1 MTPLPSLRTGLRRH
15 QLDGQLLVFDAQAD
29 QVHLLDG
36 TTAAVVEMLDQGVSS
51 DAIAERLGAEE
62 GTAAGATLLALALDQ
77 LAEARL
83 VAASASA
90 VAPIMETT
98 RRQMIQRVAGLGAAL
113 MVPAIVTLTPR
124 RAYAGTGQTNG
135 TTCSAS
141 TQCASRC
148 CKTNGG
154 LGSGRNTC
162 VTQGTGDTC
171 ASP

>member
-15 QLDGQLLVFDAQAD
+15 QLDGQLLVFDAQAE

-36 TTAAVVEMLDQGVSS
+36 TTAAVVEMLDQGVPS
-51 DAIAERLGAEE
+51 DAIAERLGADE

-83 VAASASA
+83 IAPSASA
-90 VAPIMETT
+90 VAPIIEPT

-124 RAYAGTGQTNG
+124 RAYAATGG
-135 TTCSAS
+135 AVGSTCNAS
-141 TQCASRC
+141 GQCASGC
-148 CKTNGG
+148 CKAS
-154 LGSGRNTC
+154 GSGANTC
-162 VTQGTGDTC
+162 VSTGSGSC
-171 ASP
+171 LA